1 MKRTP
6 VGRLLFS
13 ASSGWFVVEELELVK
28 VRVAELEGEIFVRGE
43 TLDRDDCVIA
53 G

>member
-6 VGRLLFS
+6 VGRLLVS
-13 ASSGWFVVEELELVK
+13 ASSGWFVLEDLDFMK
-28 VRVAELEGEIFVRGE
+28 ARVAELGEEILVRGE